1 MKIVTIL
8 QKWQRRRN
16 EFFSQCLLHPVVFQ
30 KRKHQPFWSSF
41 GSCSLQLPD
50 QLQHDCVRMSLLKT
64 YQYNSGYLVAC
75 RKWQLKLWN
84 IMQSLFK
91 LINKC
96 TRTIEHRFAK
106 VFLKPFLSLL
116 TGKCWLGKAALTFC
130 QINTVMST
138 YACNVTHRFNE
149 SKNLTVM

>member
-1 MKIVTIL
+1 M
-8 QKWQRRRN
+8 N
-16 EFFSQCLLHPVVFQ
+16 FSASPYCTLLFS
-30 KRKHQPFWSSF
+30 RKENI
-41 GSCSLQLPD
+41 SLSEVALVAVHCKLPD
-50 QLQHDCVRMSLLKT
+50 QLQHDCVRMSLLKS
-64 YQYNSGYLVAC
+64 YQYYSGYLLAC
-75 RKWQLKLWN
+75 RKWQLKHWN

-138 YACNVTHRFNE
+138 YTCNVTHRFNE

>member
-1 MKIVTIL
+1 M
-8 QKWQRRRN
+8 N
-16 EFFSQCLLHPVVFQ
+16 FSASPYCTLLFS
-30 KRKHQPFWSSF
+30 RKENI
-41 GSCSLQLPD
+41 SLSEVALVAVHWKLPD
-50 QLQHDCVRMSLLKT
+50 QLQHDCVRMSLLKS
-64 YQYNSGYLVAC
+64 YQYYSGYLFAC
-75 RKWQLKLWN
+75 RKWQLKHWN

-96 TRTIEHRFAK
+96 TRTIDNRFAK

-138 YACNVTHRFNE
+138 YTCNVTHRFNE